1 MGLVVYTGGTFDLI
15 HSGHVEF
22 LKACR
27 RLAGNSGRVI
37 VSLNSDAFI
46 EAYKGRRPVMSFDE
60 RATVLRELRSVDQVI
75 ENWGGADSKQA
86 IEFVAPDYIM
96 IGSDW
101 HERDYFGQMGIDE
114 QWMQENACGVVYYPY
129 TPGVSTTELKSRI
142 LSGGVS
148 LYPVAD

>member
-86 IEFVAPDYIM
+86 IEFVAPDYITLGM
-96 IGSDW
+96 SAI
-101 HERDYFGQMGIDE
+101 
-114 QWMQENACGVVYYPY
+114 
-129 TPGVSTTELKSRI
+129 I
-142 LSGGVS
+142 LARWVLMNSGCKRTLVGLFIILIRQVFRLLS
-148 LYPVAD
+148 